1 MKSTYLVPTPLKA
14 LTRFLQHKIGTLD
27 IQNDEPSRDKDFHA
41 IISLKPRVNGPHMD
55 GDTLSP
61 ESP

>member
-1 MKSTYLVPTPLKA
+1 MKSTYLVPTPLKT

-41 IISLKPRVNGPHMD
+41 IISLKSWGIH
-55 GDTLSP
+55 
-61 ESP
+61 